1 MTAPSDIDET
11 RLDEALAWHAA
22 LESDDA
28 DWDGYIAWL
37 EVDPRNRTAFDS
49 IALVATM
56 VDTHSSEVAQ
66 LITAQSRPSAYRRF
80 MRPLLYAG
88 GGIAASLAVML
99 AVPLVRTEERVA
111 TYAADA
117 GRSQTVALANGISV
131 TLSPSSRIVVHGKDA
146 SRIELA
152 KGEAY
157 FDVRHDPA
165 RVLKVSAGDYSISDI
180 GTRFTVNIAQ
190 RAFRVGVAEGTITVA
205 AAGADRPVTV
215 KTGHELTAD
224 ATNMTLSPVPVS
236 NVGSWRSGRLSYID
250 APLAL
255 VAGDIAR
262 YMGKPVAIDPSL
274 EMRHFSGT
282 LVIGDGTKLL
292 SDFASVM
299 VLRIQP
305 EGRGFRVS
313 LPPAQ

>member
-1 MTAPSDIDET
+1 MTAPSDIDEA

-28 DWDGYIAWL
+28 DWDGYLAWL
-37 EVDPRNRTAFDS
+37 ELDARNRAAFDS
-49 IALVATM
+49 IALVSAM
-56 VDTHSSEVAQ
+56 VDTHGSEVAQ
-66 LITAQSRPSAYRRF
+66 LIAPQSPPSAHRRF

-88 GGIAASLAVML
+88 GGIAASVALML
-99 AVPLVRTEERVA
+99 AIPLVRTDETVA
-111 TYAADA
+111 TYAADV
-117 GRSQTVALANGISV
+117 GKSETVKLANGISV
-131 TLSPSSRIVVHGKDA
+131 TLSPSSRIVVRGKDA

-152 KGEAY
+152 RGEAY

-165 RVLKVSAGDYSISDI
+165 RLLTVSAGDYGISDI
-180 GTRFTVNIAQ
+180 GTRFTVNIAK

-205 AAGADRPVTV
+205 AARTDRPVTV
-215 KTGHELTAD
+215 KAGHQLTAD
-224 ATNMTLSPVPVS
+224 AGNMTLSPAPADD
-236 NVGSWRSGRLSYID
+236 VGSWRAGRLSYID

-262 YMGKPVAIDPSL
+262 YTGKPVAIDPSL

-299 VLRIQP
+299 ALRVQP
-305 EGRGFRVS
+305 EGRGFRVG
-313 LPPAQ
+313 LPPAR